1 MRTVLFHA
9 NLRNFR
15 GAHLKLWDYFNH
27 VLAAPG
33 FTPRISFT
41 AKTRWDASNPWL
53 NARDYVVDNPNTVDV
68 GLFFLGGRRWE
79 QAERHPN
86 WGPGTPVISFVQH
99 VHHADPANERFPY
112 LSRPAVRIC
121 VAEEVGTALRATG
134 VVRGPVIVIPNGIDL
149 GDVIPPT
156 AVEPEVDVLIAALK
170 RPEIGV
176 RLRQRLERE
185 GRRVRLLTE
194 RLHRSE
200 YLRRLQHARVTVF
213 LPNDTE
219 GFYLPALEGL
229 AAGTLVV
236 CPDCI
241 GNRGFCRPD
250 STAFVPSFA
259 LDDLVAA
266 TESALALPDEEAGR
280 IRANALITAEEYS
293 VERERAAFHNV
304 LANIDRLWLEARA
317 GALTAVAR

>member
-15 GAHLKLWDYFNH
+15 GAHLKLWDYFGH

-53 NARDYVVDNPNTVDV
+53 NARKYVVDDPNTVDV

-79 QAERHPN
+79 QAEQHPS
-86 WGPGTPVISFVQH
+86 WGPDTPVLSFVQH
-99 VHHADPANERFPY
+99 VHHADPANERYQY
-112 LSRPAVRIC
+112 LSRPAIRVC

-134 VVRGPVIVIPNGIDL
+134 IVRGPLIVIPNGIDL
-149 GDVIPPT
+149 GDDIPET
-156 AVEPEVDVLIAALK
+156 AVEPDVDVLIAALK
-170 RPEIGV
+170 RPELGL
-176 RLRQRLERE
+176 RLLTRLEGK

-200 YLRRLQHARVTVF
+200 YLRRLQRARVTLF

-241 GNRGFCRPD
+241 GNRGFCRPG

-259 LDDLVAA
+259 VDDLAAA
-266 TESALALPDEEAGR
+266 TESALALPEEEAAR
-280 IRANALITAEEYS
+280 MRANALAMAGEYS
-293 VERERAAFHNV
+293 VERERSAFHDV
-304 LANIDRLWLEARA
+304 LEHIDRLWLEARA
-317 GALTAVAR
+317 GDVTALAR